1 MKRTIAA
8 QTITINIEYL
18 EFFSQPQHNRL
29 TAYLV
34 RGYEDARG
42 DFHEMEREAINI
54 SGNDYEKLMAPN
66 AQGKQKGFFRNDDVL
81 AMADAL
87 KAQ

>member
-1 MKRTIAA
+1 MKRSIIARN
-8 QTITINIEYL
+8 ITIDVEYL
-18 EFFSQPQHNRL
+18 EFFSQPQHSRL

-34 RGYEDARG
+34 RGYEDAQG
-42 DFHEMEREAINI
+42 DFHEMERDVINI
-54 SGNDYEKLMAPN
+54 SENDYNDLMAPN
-66 AQGKQKGFFRNDDVL
+66 AQGKQKGLFRNDDVL